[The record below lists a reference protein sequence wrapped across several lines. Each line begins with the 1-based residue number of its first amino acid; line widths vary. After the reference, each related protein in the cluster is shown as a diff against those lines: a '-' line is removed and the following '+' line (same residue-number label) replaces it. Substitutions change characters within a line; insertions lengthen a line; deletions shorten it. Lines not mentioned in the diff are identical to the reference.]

1 MDIGLSA
8 AQIRGAAQR
17 LRGYVRQTPL
27 LEVDGADFGLDGISL
42 VFKQEYLQHA
52 GSFKAR
58 GALTHLLT
66 RRIPAAGVVA
76 ASGGNHGCAV
86 AYAARRMGTG
96 ATIFV
101 PGVCPPAKR
110 ELIAA
115 YGATLRVVG
124 DRYADALAA
133 SEQFQRDSGALAIHA
148 FDQPETMLG
157 QATVGFEFEH
167 QAPALDAVL
176 VAVGGGLIGGIAAW
190 YRGRTRLIGVEPEAA
205 PTLTRALAAGQPVEA
220 PAGGVAADSLAPRQ
234 VGALMFPF
242 AERYVD
248 HVALVSDE
256 AIADAQGAL
265 WRVLRIVAEPGGAAA
280 FAALLSGRVAAQP
293 GERIGVLLC
302 GANTDAVRFPSL
314 SPASSED
321 VIQ

>member
-42 VFKQEYLQHA
+42 VFKQEYLQHT

-58 GALTHLLT
+58 GAFTHLLT
-66 RRIPAAGVVA
+66 RTIPAAGVVA

-167 QAPALDAVL
+167 LIPLGLLELD
-176 VAVGGGLIGGIAAW
+176 G
-190 YRGRTRLIGVEPEAA
+190 
-205 PTLTRALAAGQPVEA
+205 
-220 PAGGVAADSLAPRQ
+220 
-234 VGALMFPF
+234 
-242 AERYVD
+242 
-248 HVALVSDE
+248 
-256 AIADAQGAL
+256 
-265 WRVLRIVAEPGGAAA
+265 
-280 FAALLSGRVAAQP
+280 
-293 GERIGVLLC
+293 
-302 GANTDAVRFPSL
+302 
-314 SPASSED
+314 
-321 VIQ
+321 